1 MAHPSKVKGN
11 TFEREVVRLFESF
24 EVECKRAWGSNGQA
38 LGLHE
43 EVDCLAE
50 GDLRIQAKRRKK
62 IAKWLKPSVYVDA
75 VVVREDRGKS
85 YIIIRLEE
93 FIEDYYKFLRIKE
106 IVGKDT
112 MDLLDKVLD
121 NE

>member
-11 TFEREVVRLFESF
+11 TFEREVVRLFESYKL
-24 EVECKRAWGSNGQA
+24 ECKRAWGSNGQA

-62 IAKWLKPSVYVDA
+62 IAKWLKPSVFVDA

-93 FIEDYYKFLRIKE
+93 FIEEYKKYLYLRE
-106 IVGKDT
+106 FVGKDT
-112 MDLLDKVLD
+112 LKLLDGED
-121 NE
+121 E

>member
-11 TFEREVVRLFESF
+11 AFEREVVRLFESYGI
-24 EVECKRAWGSNGQA
+24 ECKRAWGSNGQA

-62 IAKWLKPSVYVDA
+62 IAEWLKPSVFVDS

-93 FIEDYYKFLRIKE
+93 FAEEYAKYLKLRE
-106 IVGKDT
+106 LVGKDT
-112 MDLLDKVLD
+112 LKVID
-121 NE
+121 GEKDG

>member
-1 MAHPSKVKGN
+1 MTHPSKVKGN
-11 TFEREVVRLFESF
+11 TFEREVVRLFESYNI
-24 EVECKRAWGSNGQA
+24 ECQRAWGSNGQS

-62 IAKWLKPSVYVDA
+62 IAKWLKPSEVVDA
-75 VVVREDRGKS
+75 VVVREDRGET

-93 FIEDYYKFLRIKE
+93 FCDDYAKFLKWKE
-106 IVGKDT
+106 ENDRHI
-112 MDLLDKVLD
+112 
-121 NE
+121 

>member
-11 TFEREVVRLFESF
+11 TFEREVVRLFESYDIG
-24 EVECKRAWGSNGQA
+24 CKRAWGSNGQA

-62 IAKWLKPSVYVDA
+62 IAEWLKPSVFVDA

-85 YIIIRLEE
+85 YIILRLDE
-93 FIEDYYKFLRIKE
+93 FAEDYAKFLRWKE
-106 IVGKDT
+106 KHGKKD
-112 MDLLDKVLD
+112 V
-121 NE
+121 